1 MLNDYPVIKQIMPLP
16 NGYTVLTPTYA
27 TSTLNVCDPISV
39 VYDDKC
45 FYGTSYCLALVHDP
59 DGFDYVAAH
68 EIEVEGLGEL
78 EDHLIFA
85 PIKMCP
91 KCGERMFIHME
102 NGYSATLNYS
112 CHCGTKFTI
121 NRKCPVPEIYENVKP
136 IDPA

>member
-16 NGYTVLTPTYA
+16 NGYTVLTPTYT

-45 FYGTSYCLALVHDP
+45 FYGTSYCLALVHDS

-102 NGYSATLNYS
+102 MAIVTRLITPAIAERSLQSIGSVQ
-112 CHCGTKFTI
+112 CRRFTKM
-121 NRKCPVPEIYENVKP
+121 
-136 IDPA
+136 